1 MKIAGIRFRD
11 NWKVY
16 DFDATDLELSV
27 GDSVI
32 VDSDRGLG
40 MATVVRI
47 RRPQAPSVAEPG
59 LDGPEPGPASAEG
72 TVPAAAAPA
81 APAPAPKLLRKLVR
95 KATED
100 DLAREKK
107 NREREAEAFAM
118 SQDMIAER
126 ELPMKLIRV
135 EYSLDATRATFFF
148 FSETRIDFRDLVK
161 DLAYKLRSRIEMR
174 QIGVRDV
181 ARLIGGFGPCGRELC
196 CASFLKNF
204 EPVSIRMA
212 KKQEMV
218 LNPAKISG
226 VCGRLLCCLSYE
238 FEMYEE
244 NKKDLA
250 SMRQAVIQVKRDE
263 EERRIAEAREDE
275 DRRQAEERKRQ
286 EERRKLPQEQ
296 RREKQREKPRDEA
309 APASGPKAEKRR
321 EPQQDKKQRG
331 RGGKPKDRQQQKP
344 KQEGE
349 GAPQQQQRPHSSRS
363 HTPAA
368 TAVRLNSRWSP
379 NRKASSRSSR
389 AKQERKAERR
399 TSVAS
404 GATARRNRDRET
416 NRREG
421 RPAAEGRPSSFGHA
435 RHPAAAR
442 AMTHGFVA
450 TKLIHS
456 Q

>member
-1 MKIAGIRFRD
+1 MVETIMKIAGIRFRD

-40 MATVVRI
+40 IATVVRVRKPI
-47 RRPQAPSVAEPG
+47 EAVAAAF
-59 LDGPEPGPASAEG
+59 DMAGPEAGPASAEEA
-72 TVPAAAAPA
+72 TPAAAPVA
-81 APAPAPKLLRKLVR
+81 AAPAPKLLRKLVR
-95 KATED
+95 KANED
-100 DLAREKK
+100 DLSREKK

-212 KKQEMV
+212 KKQDMV

-238 FEMYEE
+238 YEMYEE

-263 EERRIAEAREDE
+263 EERRITEAREDE
-275 DRRQAEERKRQ
+275 ERRQAEERKRQ
-286 EERRKLPQEQ
+286 EERKKPQEQ
-296 RREKQREKPRDEA
+296 RREKPREKPRDEA
-309 APASGPKAEKRR
+309 ALAGGARTEKRR

-331 RGGKPKDRQQQKP
+331 RGGKPKDRQQPKP

-349 GAPQQQQRPHSSRS
+349 GAPQQQQRPQQQPRQQPQPQPQSEQPQEQPKQEGLQPQQQGEAGEKSGKKNKR
-363 HTPAA
+363 
-368 TAVRLNSRWSP
+368 RFWR
-379 NRKASSRSSR
+379 NRKKKPGQGDKPQGGPGGGGGQA
-389 AKQERKAERR
+389 
-399 TSVAS
+399 
-404 GATARRNRDRET
+404 G
-416 NRREG
+416 
-421 RPAAEGRPSSFGHA
+421 
-435 RHPAAAR
+435 
-442 AMTHGFVA
+442 
-450 TKLIHS
+450 
-456 Q
+456 

>member
-1 MKIAGIRFRD
+1 MTDTIMKIAGIRFRD

-47 RRPQAPSVAEPG
+47 RKP
-59 LDGPEPGPASAEG
+59 PEPAVAAFDMVGFGSEPASDEG
-72 TVPAAAAPA
+72 TAPAAAPVATAPV
-81 APAPAPKLLRKLVR
+81 PKLLRKLVR
-95 KATED
+95 KANED
-100 DLAREKK
+100 DLSREKK
-107 NREREAEAFAM
+107 NREREAEAFTMA
-118 SQDMIAER
+118 QDMVAER

-250 SMRQAVIQVKRDE
+250 TMRQAVIQVKRDE
-263 EERRIAEAREDE
+263 EERRITEAREDE
-275 DRRQAEERKRQ
+275 ERRQAEERKRQ
-286 EERRKLPQEQ
+286 EERKKPQEQ
-296 RREKQREKPRDEA
+296 RREKPREKPRDEA
-309 APASGPKAEKRR
+309 ASSGGFKTEKRR

-331 RGGKPKDRQQQKP
+331 RGGKPKDRPQSKQEGQQPQQRPQAQPQAQSEQPQEQP
-344 KQEGE
+344 KQEG
-349 GAPQQQQRPHSSRS
+349 PQPPQPQGEAGDKSGKKNNRRFW
-363 HTPAA
+363 
-368 TAVRLNSRWSP
+368 R
-379 NRKASSRSSR
+379 NRK
-389 AKQERKAERR
+389 KKPGQGDKPQ
-399 TSVAS
+399 
-404 GATARRNRDRET
+404 G
-416 NRREG
+416 G
-421 RPAAEGRPSSFGHA
+421 PAGGGQAG
-435 RHPAAAR
+435 
-442 AMTHGFVA
+442 
-450 TKLIHS
+450 
-456 Q
+456 

>member
-16 DFDATDLELSV
+16 DFDATDLELSI

-32 VDSDRGLG
+32 VDSDRGLA

-47 RRPQAPSVAEPG
+47 RKPAEPAVAEFEMIV
-59 LDGPEPGPASAEG
+59 GPETGPPPAEG
-72 TVPAAAAPA
+72 AAPVSA
-81 APAPAPKLLRKLVR
+81 PVDKAPAAPKLLRKLVR
-95 KATED
+95 KANED

-107 NREREAEAFAM
+107 NREREAEAFTL

-250 SMRQAVIQVKRDE
+250 GMRQAVIQVKRDE
-263 EERRIAEAREDE
+263 EERRIAEARQEE
-275 DRRQAEERKRQ
+275 DRHQAEERKRQ
-286 EERRKLPQEQ
+286 EERKKPQEQ
-296 RREKQREKPRDEA
+296 RRERPREKPRDEA
-309 APASGPKAEKRR
+309 APSGATGNRTDKRR

-331 RGGKPKDRQQQKP
+331 RGGKPKDRPQP
-344 KQEGE
+344 NQEG
-349 GAPQQQQRPHSSRS
+349 QQPQQRPQAQPQAQPEQPKPQQPQQEGQQPTQQPGEAGEKSGKKNKKRFW
-363 HTPAA
+363 
-368 TAVRLNSRWSP
+368 R
-379 NRKASSRSSR
+379 NRKKKPGQGDKPQAGPGGGGQ
-389 AKQERKAERR
+389 A
-399 TSVAS
+399 
-404 GATARRNRDRET
+404 G
-416 NRREG
+416 
-421 RPAAEGRPSSFGHA
+421 
-435 RHPAAAR
+435 
-442 AMTHGFVA
+442 
-450 TKLIHS
+450 
-456 Q
+456 

>member
-1 MKIAGIRFRD
+1 MTDIIMKIAGIRFRD

-32 VDSDRGLG
+32 VDSDRGMG
-40 MATVVRI
+40 IATVVRI
-47 RRPQAPSVAEPG
+47 RKPQEAVVEPDMAASESEPPSVE
-59 LDGPEPGPASAEG
+59 GPTPTAGP
-72 TVPAAAAPA
+72 VDKAPA
-81 APAPAPKLLRKLVR
+81 LKLLRKLVR
-95 KATED
+95 KANED
-100 DLAREKK
+100 DLSREKK

-118 SQDMIAER
+118 AQDMVAER

-238 FEMYEE
+238 YGMYDE

-250 SMRQAVIQVKRDE
+250 GMRQAVIQVKRDE
-263 EERRIAEAREDE
+263 EERRIAEARQEE
-275 DRRQAEERKRQ
+275 ERHQAEERKRQ
-286 EERRKLPQEQ
+286 EERKKPQEQ
-296 RREKQREKPRDEA
+296 RREKPREKPRDSVS
-309 APASGPKAEKRR
+309 PSGAGGGRIEKRR
-321 EPQQDKKQRG
+321 EPQQDNKQRG
-331 RGGKPKDRQQQKP
+331 RGSKPKDRPPQP
-344 KQEGE
+344 KQEGPKPQRPQPE
-349 GAPQQQQRPHSSRS
+349 QPQVQQTPPAQQQPQGE
-363 HTPAA
+363 A
-368 TAVRLNSRWSP
+368 
-379 NRKASSRSSR
+379 
-389 AKQERKAERR
+389 
-399 TSVAS
+399 
-404 GATARRNRDRET
+404 G
-416 NRREG
+416 
-421 RPAAEGRPSSFGHA
+421 
-435 RHPAAAR
+435 
-442 AMTHGFVA
+442 
-450 TKLIHS
+450 
-456 Q
+456 

>member
-16 DFDATDLELSV
+16 DFDATDLELSI

-32 VDSDRGLG
+32 VDSDRGLA

-47 RRPQAPSVAEPG
+47 RKPPEPAVAEFEMI
-59 LDGPEPGPASAEG
+59 GPEPGPPPAEG
-72 TVPAAAAPA
+72 TAPA
-81 APAPAPKLLRKLVR
+81 VAPVDKAPAAPKLLRKLVR
-95 KATED
+95 KANED

-107 NREREAEAFAM
+107 NREREAEAFTL

-238 FEMYEE
+238 FEMYDE

-250 SMRQAVIQVKRDE
+250 GMRQAVIQVKRDE
-263 EERRIAEAREDE
+263 EERRISEAREE
-275 DRRQAEERKRQ
+275 EERRQAEERKRQ
-286 EERRKLPQEQ
+286 EERKKPQEQ
-296 RREKQREKPRDEA
+296 RREKPREKPRDEA
-309 APASGPKAEKRR
+309 APSGATGNRTDKRR

-331 RGGKPKDRQQQKP
+331 RGGKPKDRPQP
-344 KQEGE
+344 KQEG
-349 GAPQQQQRPHSSRS
+349 QQPQQRPHAQPQAQPEQQKAQQPQQEGQQPSQQPGEAGEKSGKKNKKRFW
-363 HTPAA
+363 
-368 TAVRLNSRWSP
+368 R
-379 NRKASSRSSR
+379 NRKKKPGQGDKPQAGPGGGGGQ
-389 AKQERKAERR
+389 A
-399 TSVAS
+399 
-404 GATARRNRDRET
+404 G
-416 NRREG
+416 
-421 RPAAEGRPSSFGHA
+421 
-435 RHPAAAR
+435 
-442 AMTHGFVA
+442 
-450 TKLIHS
+450 
-456 Q
+456 

>member
-47 RRPQAPSVAEPG
+47 RKPPAPAAVEYDLSVPGAEPA
-59 LDGPEPGPASAEG
+59 PAEG
-72 TVPAAAAPA
+72 TAPTAAPAAAAPT
-81 APAPAPKLLRKLVR
+81 PKLLRKLVR
-95 KATED
+95 KANED
-100 DLAREKK
+100 DLSREKK
-107 NREREAEAFAM
+107 NREREAEAFTMA
-118 SQDMIAER
+118 QDMVAER

-250 SMRQAVIQVKRDE
+250 TMRQAVIQVKRDE
-263 EERRIAEAREDE
+263 EERRIAEVRQEE
-275 DRRQAEERKRQ
+275 ERHQAEERKRQ
-286 EERRKLPQEQ
+286 EERKKPQEQ
-296 RREKQREKPRDEA
+296 RREKPREKPREEA
-309 APASGPKAEKRR
+309 APAGGGRTEKRR

-331 RGGKPKDRQQQKP
+331 RGGKPKDRQTP

-349 GAPQQQQRPHSSRS
+349 GAAPQQQQRPQQQPRQQPQPQPQSQSEQPQPEGQQPSQQGEAGEKSGKKNKKRFW
-363 HTPAA
+363 
-368 TAVRLNSRWSP
+368 R
-379 NRKASSRSSR
+379 NRKKKPGQGDKPQSGPGGGGP
-389 AKQERKAERR
+389 AE
-399 TSVAS
+399 
-404 GATARRNRDRET
+404 
-416 NRREG
+416 
-421 RPAAEGRPSSFGHA
+421 
-435 RHPAAAR
+435 
-442 AMTHGFVA
+442 
-450 TKLIHS
+450 
-456 Q
+456 

>member
-16 DFDATDLELSV
+16 DFDATGLELSI
-27 GDSVI
+27 GDQVI

-47 RRPQAPSVAEPG
+47 RKPQEPAVAEYDLSAP
-59 LDGPEPGPASAEG
+59 GPEPASAEEAA
-72 TVPAAAAPA
+72 PAAAAA
-81 APAPAPKLLRKLVR
+81 DQAPAPKLLRKLVR
-95 KATED
+95 KANED

-107 NREREAEAFAM
+107 NREREAEAFAL

-196 CASFLKNF
+196 CSSFLKNF

-250 SMRQAVIQVKRDE
+250 GMRQAVIQVKRDE
-263 EERRIAEAREDE
+263 EERRITEARQEE
-275 DRRQAEERKRQ
+275 ERHQAEERKRQ
-286 EERRKLPQEQ
+286 EERKKPQEQ
-296 RREKQREKPRDEA
+296 RREKQREKPREKPRDEA
-309 APASGPKAEKRR
+309 APSGGAKTEKRR

-331 RGGKPKDRQQQKP
+331 RGGKPRDRQQP

-349 GAPQQQQRPHSSRS
+349 GSQQERPQQQPRQQPQ
-363 HTPAA
+363 
-368 TAVRLNSRWSP
+368 SP
-379 NRKASSRSSR
+379 SQPEQPQLEGQQPSQQQGEAGEKSGKKNKKRFWRNRK
-389 AKQERKAERR
+389 KKPGQGDKPQTGPGGGGGQGE
-399 TSVAS
+399 
-404 GATARRNRDRET
+404 
-416 NRREG
+416 
-421 RPAAEGRPSSFGHA
+421 
-435 RHPAAAR
+435 
-442 AMTHGFVA
+442 
-450 TKLIHS
+450 
-456 Q
+456 

>member
-1 MKIAGIRFRD
+1 MTETIMKIAGIRFRD

-40 MATVVRI
+40 IATVVRI
-47 RRPQAPSVAEPG
+47 RKPPEPVVAVFDITAPGPETASVEEAVPVAEPVG
-59 LDGPEPGPASAEG
+59 K
-72 TVPAAAAPA
+72 T
-81 APAPAPKLLRKLVR
+81 PAPKVLRKLVR
-95 KATED
+95 KANED
-100 DLAREKK
+100 DLSREKK
-107 NREREAEAFAM
+107 NREREAEAFTMA
-118 SQDMIAER
+118 QDMVAER

-212 KKQEMV
+212 KKQDMV

-238 FEMYEE
+238 YEMYDE

-263 EERRIAEAREDE
+263 EERRITEERQEE
-275 DRRQAEERKRQ
+275 ERRQAEERKRQ
-286 EERRKLPQEQ
+286 EERRKPQEQ
-296 RREKQREKPRDEA
+296 RREKPREKPRDEA
-309 APASGPKAEKRR
+309 APSGGRTEKRR

-331 RGGKPKDRQQQKP
+331 RGGKPKDRQQPKP

-349 GAPQQQQRPHSSRS
+349 GAPQQQQRPQQQPRQQPQLQPQSEQPQEQLKQEGQPPQQQGEAGEKSGKKNKR
-363 HTPAA
+363 
-368 TAVRLNSRWSP
+368 RFWR
-379 NRKASSRSSR
+379 NRK
-389 AKQERKAERR
+389 KKPGQ
-399 TSVAS
+399 
-404 GATARRNRDRET
+404 GDRPQGGPGGGGQGE
-416 NRREG
+416 
-421 RPAAEGRPSSFGHA
+421 
-435 RHPAAAR
+435 
-442 AMTHGFVA
+442 
-450 TKLIHS
+450 
-456 Q
+456 